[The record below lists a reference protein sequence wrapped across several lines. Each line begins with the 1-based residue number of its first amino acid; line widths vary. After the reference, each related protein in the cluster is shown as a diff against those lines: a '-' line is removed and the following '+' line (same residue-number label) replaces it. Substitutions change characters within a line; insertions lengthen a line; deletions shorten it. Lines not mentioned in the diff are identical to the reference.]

1 MTRRRDP
8 RIFLLEAER
17 AAAQIESFAGDMA
30 RAAFLDDEMTRLAVE
45 RSFEMLGLALGR
57 LARHCPELAARV
69 PHAAELAEYGE
80 QLVREPS
87 RVAAAEVWRRARN
100 DAPEVRRAARALL
113 DELDREAGKAKAR
126 QTASM

>member
-17 AAAQIESFAGDMA
+17 AAAQIESFAGDMELG
-30 RAAFLDDEMTRLAVE
+30 AFLDDEMTRLAVE

-57 LARHCPELAARV
+57 LARNCPELAARV

-80 QLVREPS
+80 QLLREPS
-87 RVAAAEVWRRARN
+87 RVDALGLWRRCREQ
-100 DAPEVRRAARALL
+100 APEVRQAVRALL
-113 DELDREAGKAKAR
+113 DELDREAAMDDAPA
-126 QTASM
+126 QAM